1 MSQLNP
7 TTAKQVR
14 VDVYLTE
21 GLAQQ
26 MEAECGHCLCSKTA
40 FIRNAIAKEV
50 SSRKAGR
57 QQAAQHAILVGQI
70 SMEEIS
76 HAD

>member
-1 MSQLNP
+1 MPRLNP

-21 GLAQQ
+21 GLHEQ
-26 MEAECGHCLCSKTA
+26 MKAECGHCLCSQTA

-50 SSRKAGR
+50 SSRKANR
-57 QQAAQHAILVGQI
+57 QAAAQHAILAGQI
-70 SMEEIS
+70 SIEEGL
-76 HAD
+76 